1 MTKQFVK
8 IKLDIHAKWNQHPP
22 MYRVYVNNE
31 LFNERNY
38 MWQPSEYITE
48 ILQMTAEPG
57 EYTVRIENHGG
68 EFTTRKLR
76 CAYGSAEI
84 INNST
89 FKIIQDKTFTEQI
102 EYINTEKTI

>member
-48 ILQMTAEPG
+48 ILQITAEPG

>member
-1 MTKQFVK
+1 
-8 IKLDIHAKWNQHPP
+8 

-48 ILQMTAEPG
+48 ILQITAEPG

-89 FKIIQDKTFTEQI
+89 FKIIQDKTFTDQI

>member
-1 MTKQFVK
+1 MEKQFVK

-48 ILQMTAEPG
+48 ILQITAEPG

-68 EFTTRKLR
+68 EFKTRKLR

-89 FKIIQDKTFTEQI
+89 FKIIQDKTFTDQI

>member
-48 ILQMTAEPG
+48 ILQITAEPG
-57 EYTVRIENHGG
+57 EYTVQIENHGG

-102 EYINTEKTI
+102 EYINTENTI